1 MRQWWVRPAVRIGA
15 ALLLPFAVP
24 LIITLLIWALPGD
37 PASIICPPESCGG
50 TAALAERWHLDAG
63 PMSFFSHW
71 MGQALQGDLGE
82 SWRFLQGESVSV
94 LVREAVPTTLI
105 LMALALLPMGLASA
119 LGAKNAIPEKADPV
133 LQVVGLVPAIVLA
146 LAAAAVVE
154 VNYGTMSFAGEARW
168 ARILAGAAV
177 LGLADGVFSGAV
189 TGTRGLFRS
198 EDQQRY
204 VGIAI
209 LRGERKLP
217 NTLPNVAP
225 ALAGQLRAR
234 CLHMLSGAVVVEAV
248 LRIDGLGDLLWNGAL
263 WQDFGVVLAAA
274 TGFAG
279 LSSLL
284 LVVQA
289 LTEVLVAV
297 HVRRAPAGVLS

>member
-1 MRQWWVRPAVRIGA
+1 MRQWWVRPAVRMAA
-15 ALLLPFAVP
+15 ALLLPIAVP
-24 LIITLLIWALPGD
+24 AIITLMIWALPGD

-63 PMSFFSHW
+63 PMGFFRNW
-71 MGQALQGDLGE
+71 LGGALQGDFGR
-82 SWRFLQGESVSV
+82 SWRLLQGEEVSV
-94 LVREAVPTTLI
+94 LLAQAIPTTLVLI
-105 LMALALLPMGLASA
+105 AVALVPVLLGSAAGATRAL
-119 LGAKNAIPEKADPV
+119 PEKADPV
-133 LQVVGLVPAIVLA
+133 LQVLGLVPAIVLA
-146 LAAAAVVE
+146 LAAAALVQM
-154 VNYGTMSFAGEARW
+154 NYGAASYVGEARW
-168 ARILAGAAV
+168 ARILAGALV
-177 LGLADGVFSGAV
+177 LGLADGAFAGAV

-209 LRGERKLP
+209 LRGEGRLG

-234 CLHMLSGAVVVEAV
+234 VLHLLSGAVVVEAV
-248 LRIDGLGDLLWNGAL
+248 LGIDGLGDLLWNGAL

-274 TGFAG
+274 TGFAL

-284 LVVQA
+284 LLVQA
-289 LTEVLVAV
+289 LTEIGVAV
-297 HVRRAPAGVLS
+297 HIRRSPAGVVP